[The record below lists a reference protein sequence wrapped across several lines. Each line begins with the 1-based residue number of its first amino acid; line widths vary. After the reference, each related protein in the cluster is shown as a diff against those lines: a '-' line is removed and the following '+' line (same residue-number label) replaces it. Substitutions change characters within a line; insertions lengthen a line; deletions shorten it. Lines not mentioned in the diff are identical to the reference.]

1 MRAVNL
7 LPEDQRP
14 GSRWTTIGRGASAR
28 RVLGGAGVAAGVLA
42 LAFAALTL
50 QQRNIVD
57 ERRTELHDVEARLVA
72 AQAQAVEVQQAQ
84 AASEARFSALQTLVA
99 QRVVW
104 EDVLRDL
111 AKVLPSGVFLQGLQ
125 ASSPT
130 LTATAP
136 TGAATPPP
144 AAATPGAFPTGF
156 TVTGSADSQVR
167 VAQVLDRLALL
178 PWLTNVT
185 LQSSVRTGGASG
197 IPVQFVIGANLGST
211 GDQP

>member
-7 LPEDQRP
+7 LPEELRP
-14 GSRWTTIGRGASAR
+14 GNRWATLGRGASAR

-42 LAFAALTL
+42 LAFGGLTL
-50 QQRNIVD
+50 HQRGVVD
-57 ERRTELHDVEARLVA
+57 ERRTTLHDVEARLVA
-72 AQAQAVEVQQAQ
+72 AQAQALAVQQAQ

-111 AKVLPSGVFLQGLQ
+111 ARVLPGGVFLQALQ
-125 ASSPT
+125 ATSPT
-130 LTATAP
+130 LAE
-136 TGAATPPP
+136 
-144 AAATPGAFPTGF
+144 AATPGAVPTGF

-178 PWLTNVT
+178 PWLADVT
-185 LQSSVRTGGASG
+185 LQSSVRAGGEAVT
-197 IPVQFVIGANLGST
+197 PVQFTIGATLGST
-211 GDQP
+211 GGQP

>member
-14 GSRWTTIGRGASAR
+14 GSRWKTVGRGASAR

-42 LAFAALTL
+42 LAFAALTM
-50 QQRNIVD
+50 QQRNVVD
-57 ERRTELHDVEARLVA
+57 ERRTELKDVESRLVA
-72 AQAQAVEVQQAQ
+72 AQAQAVAVQQAQ

-99 QRVVW
+99 QRVAW

-111 AKVLPSGVFLQGLQ
+111 AKVLPGGVFLQTLQ

-130 LTATAP
+130 LTAAAP
-136 TGAATPPP
+136 TGTTAAP
-144 AAATPGAFPTGF
+144 AATPGAVPTGF
-156 TVTGSADSQVR
+156 TISGSADSQVR

-178 PWLTNVT
+178 PWLTDVT
-185 LQSSVRTGGASG
+185 LQSSVRGGGGAST
-197 IPVQFVIGANLGST
+197 PVQFTIGATLGST
-211 GDQP
+211 GGQP

>member
-14 GSRWTTIGRGASAR
+14 GSRWKTVGRGASAR

-50 QQRNIVD
+50 QQRNVVD
-57 ERRTELHDVEARLVA
+57 ERRTELKDVESRLVA
-72 AQAQAVEVQQAQ
+72 AQAQAVAVQQAQ

-104 EDVLRDL
+104 ENVLRDL

-125 ASSPT
+125 SSSPT
-130 LTATAP
+130 LIATAAP
-136 TGAATPPP
+136 GATPS

-178 PWLTNVT
+178 PWLTDVT
-185 LQSSVRTGGASG
+185 LQSSVRAGGETST
-197 IPVQFVIGANLGST
+197 PVQFTIGATLGST
-211 GDQP
+211 GGQE

>member
-14 GSRWTTIGRGASAR
+14 GSRWKTAGRGASAR

-42 LAFAALTL
+42 LAFGALTI
-50 QQRNIVD
+50 QQRGVVD

-72 AQAQAVEVQQAQ
+72 AKAQALEVQQAQ
-84 AASEARFSALQTLVA
+84 AASEARFAALQTLVA

-111 AKVLPSGVFLQGLQ
+111 ARVLPDGVFLQALQ
-125 ASSPT
+125 ATSPS
-130 LTATAP
+130 LTG
-136 TGAATPPP
+136 GAA
-144 AAATPGAFPTGF
+144 AAPGAVPTGF

-178 PWLTNVT
+178 PWLADVT
-185 LQSSVRTGGASG
+185 LQSSVRAGGETST
-197 IPVQFVIGANLGST
+197 PVQFIIGATLGST
-211 GDQP
+211 GGQP

>member
-14 GSRWTTIGRGASAR
+14 GSRWKTVGRGASAR

-50 QQRNIVD
+50 QQRNVVD
-57 ERRTELHDVEARLVA
+57 ERRTELKDVESRLVA
-72 AQAQAVEVQQAQ
+72 AQAQAVAVQQAQ

-125 ASSPT
+125 SSSPT
-130 LTATAP
+130 LIATAVP
-136 TGAATPPP
+136 GATPS

-178 PWLTNVT
+178 PWLTDVT

-197 IPVQFVIGANLGST
+197 IPVQFVIGATLGST